1 MQQLSSSRGSGQ
13 AVGPDL
19 TTIGANR
26 SATDLLESVVFPSAS
41 IVRDYTT
48 YQVLTRHGQVF
59 SGLLVGESSDVIR
72 LQLPNGKHVQILEA
86 DVDRM
91 EPQSVSVMP
100 AGLDDLLTESELV
113 DVVKYLQ
120 SLN

>member
-1 MQQLSSSRGSGQ
+1 M
-13 AVGPDL
+13 
-19 TTIGANR
+19 
-26 SATDLLESVVFPSAS
+26 
-41 IVRDYTT
+41 
-48 YQVLTRHGQVF
+48 
-59 SGLLVGESSDVIR
+59 IR